1 MVVGMDRRKFN
12 LDEFDGH
19 GVLDNI
25 YQYAWQLNA
34 LMMTSIWNK

>member
-19 GVLDNI
+19 GVLDTFINMRD
-25 YQYAWQLNA
+25 N
-34 LMMTSIWNK
+34 